1 MKIKVDEV
9 EIFDLPAWQI
19 ELLEYIHPSQDL
31 VDFLKSRLIY
41 QWSHKVNQAYI
52 QLQTDWMPKLIADGA
67 VATIPST
74 SKEAFFAFV
83 KAHTDYKDRDAKDL
97 ENQQP

>member
-1 MKIKVDEV
+1 MKIKVDDV

-19 ELLEYIHPSQDL
+19 ELLEYMIPSLDL

-41 QWSHKVNQAYI
+41 QWSHKVEQAYK
-52 QLQTDWMPKLIADGA
+52 QLEKEWMAKLIADGA
-67 VATIPST
+67 VTTIPST

-83 KAHTDYKDRDAKDL
+83 KAHTDYKDRDARNL
-97 ENQQP
+97 ENQQI